1 VVDVTEP
8 RSGADP
14 VEPSAPDA
22 AAVDAP
28 EVGAGPLARQHP
40 VVVYT
45 LLRLGMLAAVGAVL
59 YLVGLRGVWL
69 LLFAFLVSG
78 VVSAFVLSRP
88 REGAVLG
95 ITTAVRSVNARID
108 ATARAEDDD
117 LDDVDEQPAGS
128 ADEQSAGS
136 ADAAPAGSA
145 DAAPTG
151 SGDAPPPSR

>member
-1 VVDVTEP
+1 MVRVTDTASSPE
-8 RSGADP
+8 P
-14 VEPSAPDA
+14 VEPDVPDVS
-22 AAVDAP
+22 AVDAP

-45 LLRLGMLAAVGAVL
+45 LLRLAMLAAVGAVL

-78 VVSAFVLSRP
+78 VASAFVLTRP

-95 ITTAVRSVNARID
+95 ITSAVKGVNARID

-117 LDDVDEQPAGS
+117 LDDLDELP
-128 ADEQSAGS
+128 
-136 ADAAPAGSA
+136 AAPP
-145 DAAPTG
+145 DAEP
-151 SGDAPPPSR
+151 PPPSR

>member
-1 VVDVTEP
+1 MSSP
-8 RSGADP
+8 DP
-14 VEPSAPDA
+14 VDESAGGPPPGVR
-22 AAVDAP
+22 AVDAP

-45 LLRLGMLAAVGAVL
+45 LLRVGMLLAVAAVL

-78 VVSAFVLSRP
+78 VISAFVLTRP

-95 ITTAVRSVNARID
+95 ITTAVKGVNARID

-117 LDDVDEQPAGS
+117 LDDPDETS
-128 ADEQSAGS
+128 
-136 ADAAPAGSA
+136 AAPPDDGSPG
-145 DAAPTG
+145 AP
-151 SGDAPPPSR
+151 R